1 MRKLA
6 SKMRD
11 EVEEAEENKVDVR
24 KDDKTIAA
32 FTIPFDNYVGP
43 IVTINKVG
51 LMNSSHEVVTHK
63 LQLVIKKGQKYILT
77 GPNGI
82 GKSTLLK
89 RLMMIHQ
96 HKEGIYKEYYEQI
109 KDKTKDIMIKEPEP
123 THELEHEATIHNKVK
138 VGYYSQDF
146 NALDMNMLVRDALE
160 KVAEEATDQDIYRVA
175 AQFLLTSN
183 LLKNTI

>member
-11 EVEEAEENKVDVR
+11 EVEEAEENKVEVR
-24 KDDKTIAA
+24 KDDKTISS
-32 FTIPFDNYVGP
+32 FTIPFENYVGP

-63 LQLVIKKGQKYILT
+63 LQLVIKKGQKCILT

-89 RLMMIHQ
+89 RLMMIHE

-109 KDKTKDIMIKEPEP
+109 KDKTKDILIKEPEP
-123 THELEHEATIHNKVK
+123 THELEHEATIHNKVR

-146 NALDMNMLVRDALE
+146 NALDMNMIVRDSLQE
-160 KVAEEATDQDIYRVA
+160 VAQEASDQDIYRVA